1 MKLTAAAVK
10 THLSRCESLITEEG
24 LDVGNDNDGDGD
36 VMLLTHPQGKLISL
50 VVLPH
55 VLHHQLHRVRVG
67 CLTVE
72 I

>member
-1 MKLTAAAVK
+1 MKLTSAAVK
-10 THLSRCESLITEEG
+10 THLCLITEEG
-24 LDVGNDNDGDGD
+24 LDVGNDNGD
-36 VMLLTHPQGKLISL
+36 VMLLTNPQGKLISL

-55 VLHHQLHRVRVG
+55 VLHHQLHRVRVW